1 MSHASALPRSGP
13 HISSCGCSPEQH
25 AGRSGRPKIAHRKS
39 SPSCTQRTPAGLPFG
54 MPGIGLEIDGAIQ
67 HAPQSGRH
75 A

>member
-1 MSHASALPRSGP
+1 MHRSWGD
-13 HISSCGCSPEQH
+13 SSWCNYL
-25 AGRSGRPKIAHRKS
+25 
-39 SPSCTQRTPAGLPFG
+39 TDGLPFG